1 MRPREFEHA
10 HSRSLLYAA
19 FALAVL
25 AGVARAQALRRDLWV
40 PNSMVRATVLDGNT
54 LYIGGDF
61 TRIGPVTGCG
71 VPLDTGSGAPAAG
84 FPVIVGDVS
93 CALADGSGG
102 WFVGGDFTSVG
113 DQARTNLAHVL
124 ADGTVSAWDAA

>member
-1 MRPREFEHA
+1 MEIRGLGHTCLRRFTL
-10 HSRSLLYAA
+10 S
-19 FALAVL
+19 ALALVTFIT
-25 AGVARAQALRRDLWV
+25 AARAQVQRDFWV
-40 PNSMVRATVLDGNT
+40 PNSMVRTAVLDGNT
-54 LYIGGDF
+54 LYVGGDF

-102 WFVGGDFTSVG
+102 WFVGGDFT
-113 DQARTNLAHVL
+113 
-124 ADGTVSAWDAA
+124 